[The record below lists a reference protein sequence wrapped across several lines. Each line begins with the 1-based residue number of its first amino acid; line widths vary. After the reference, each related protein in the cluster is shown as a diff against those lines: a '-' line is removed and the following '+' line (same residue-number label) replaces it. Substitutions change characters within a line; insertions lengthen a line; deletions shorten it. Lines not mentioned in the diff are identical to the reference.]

1 MIRINIVD
9 NDIPTVAKVVLIDE
23 KNRVLFLK
31 RSSYVKKFANEWDL
45 PGGHLKKNETL
56 ESGLGREVH
65 EETGLDVRDP
75 MFITQIDNLHFFYAP
90 YDSQQIKLSHEH
102 VDYKFFEK
110 NELDLSEK
118 FQKVALK
125 ALEKKQVESFYNKR

>member
-9 NDIPTVAKVVLIDE
+9 NDISTVAKVVLIDE

>member
-9 NDIPTVAKVVLIDE
+9 NDISTVAKVVLIDE

-45 PGGHLKKNETL
+45 PGGHLKQNETL
-56 ESGLGREVH
+56 ESGLSREVY

-90 YDSQQIKLSHEH
+90 YDSQQIRLSHEH
-102 VDYKFFEK
+102 IDYKFFKK